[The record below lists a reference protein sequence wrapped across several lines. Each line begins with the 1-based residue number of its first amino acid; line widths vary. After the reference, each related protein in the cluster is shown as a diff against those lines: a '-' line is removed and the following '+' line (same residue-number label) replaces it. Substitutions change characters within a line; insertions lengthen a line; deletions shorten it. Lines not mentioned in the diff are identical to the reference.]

1 MTPDLKF
8 LDQIRK
14 QLKFKTAKNEQIYTS
29 RIFAKSLLKYKTILR
44 QIKANNFYMLLYK
57 NTFFKLAFEKTIVVA
72 MEDIF

>member
-29 RIFAKSLLKYKTILR
+29 RIFAKSLLKYKTIQDKLK
-44 QIKANNFYMLLYK
+44 QIIFICFYIKTHFSSLLSK
-57 NTFFKLAFEKTIVVA
+57 KQ
-72 MEDIF
+72 